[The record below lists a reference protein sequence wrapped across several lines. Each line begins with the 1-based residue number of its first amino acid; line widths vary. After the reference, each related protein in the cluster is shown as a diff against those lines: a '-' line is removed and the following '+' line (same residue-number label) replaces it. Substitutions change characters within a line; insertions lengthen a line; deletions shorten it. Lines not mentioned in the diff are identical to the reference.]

1 MASTF
6 KIIQAG
12 KQIEEITIT
21 VIAYQFCQVTVTM
34 TEDGRETFKQNMS
47 YGSQEN
53 YIVAKD
59 SVINY
64 LAIPMGCSEDII
76 TDFYDDN
83 MNLIHSCSLG
93 VTLYNITKGVDK
105 FMTIE
110 IGR

>member
-6 KIIQAG
+6 KIIQQG
-12 KQIEEITIT
+12 KQVEEITIT
-21 VIAYQFCQVTVTM
+21 VIAYQYCQLTIEM
-34 TEDGRETFKQNMS
+34 SEDGNITFKQNMS
-47 YGSQEN
+47 QGSEER

-64 LAIPMGCSEDII
+64 KAFPINCSEDII
-76 TDFYDDN
+76 SNFYDDN
-83 MNLIHSCSLG
+83 GKLINSCSIG
-93 VTLYNITKGVDK
+93 VTLYNITKGVNK

>member
-6 KIIQAG
+6 KIYQQG
-12 KQIEEITIT
+12 KQVEEITIT
-21 VIAYQFCQVTVTM
+21 VMAYQYCQLTVEM
-34 TEDGRETFKQNMS
+34 SEDGNTTFKQNMS
-47 YGSQEN
+47 QGSLER

-64 LAIPMGCSEDII
+64 KTFPINCSEDII
-76 TDFYDDN
+76 SNFYDDN
-83 MNLIHSCSLG
+83 GSLINSCSMG
-93 VTLYNITKGVDK
+93 VTLYNITKGVNK

>member
-21 VIAYQFCQVTVTM
+21 VIAYQYCQVTVTM

-47 YGSQEN
+47 YGSQER

-64 LAIPMGCSEDII
+64 IVYPINCSGDII
-76 TDFYDDN
+76 SNFYDDN
-83 MNLIHSCSLG
+83 MNLINSCSLG
-93 VTLYNITKGVDK
+93 VEVFNITKGVDK

-110 IGR
+110 IGK